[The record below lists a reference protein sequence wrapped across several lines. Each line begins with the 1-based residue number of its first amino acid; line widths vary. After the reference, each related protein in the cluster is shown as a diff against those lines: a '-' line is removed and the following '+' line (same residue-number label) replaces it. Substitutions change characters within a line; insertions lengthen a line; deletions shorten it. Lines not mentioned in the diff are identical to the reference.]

1 MLWGLIYMPELWFD
15 MIIKELNYSLWGY
28 NSVSSRESLRTHQRR
43 TWEQCASNREE
54 RTTEGEEVGGWG
66 GEWVLSAPRWHE
78 ESCGV
83 GEQKWRVRRWRGRK
97 GRERR
102 RSSRIKRREAE
113 PGCEPGW
120 RGCSAG
126 TWVHTNSQPP
136 RSSPARESEAQSTVW
151 KRERKGGR
159 EEEEENE
166 VDRVREEEK
175 GRSERP
181 EMRSKGKVEEGV
193 DEGSWEEETK
203 GGKWMDGSMNGQM
216 DGSGE
221 EVVRKRD
228 RRSVEKCHNSK
239 IIENKHRN
247 KVWFEIER
255 RWVCN
260 HQKWGEKKRGGGGG

>member
-1 MLWGLIYMPELWFD
+1 MAQSLFYFLSILGPNLDARTVIWHDY
-15 MIIKELNYSLWGY
+15 KEVNYSLY
-28 NSVSSRESLRTHQRR
+28 SCSSVSSRESLRTHQRR

-66 GEWVLSAPRWHE
+66 GEWVLSTPRWYE

-83 GEQKWRVRRWRGRK
+83 GEEKWRVWRWRGRK

-159 EEEEENE
+159 EEENE

-175 GRSERP
+175 GKSERP
-181 EMRSKGKVEEGV
+181 EMRSKGKVEGGWWGKLEG
-193 DEGSWEEETK
+193 G
-203 GGKWMDGSMNGQM
+203 NQ
-216 DGSGE
+216 
-221 EVVRKRD
+221 
-228 RRSVEKCHNSK
+228 
-239 IIENKHRN
+239 
-247 KVWFEIER
+247 R
-255 RWVCN
+255 RWVN
-260 HQKWGEKKRGGGGG
+260 GWINEWADGWKWWGVGEEQDRWSVKKCRIKK